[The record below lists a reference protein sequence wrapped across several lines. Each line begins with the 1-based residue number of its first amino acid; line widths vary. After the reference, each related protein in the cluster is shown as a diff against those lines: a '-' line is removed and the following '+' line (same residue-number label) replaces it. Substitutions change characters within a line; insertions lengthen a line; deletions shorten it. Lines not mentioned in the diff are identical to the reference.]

1 MADQK
6 NYYEILG
13 VDKKATDAEIK
24 AAAAQA
30 REEYYSENGAASGYE
45 KWLWNKQT
53 AISEDFSLTQA
64 ELETVLDD
72 SPRADSLRTL
82 LKETPRDEQEAMA
95 YLLAW
100 MPQGDR
106 DTMDLAL
113 LRENVTYACRARA
126 EFPWTKALPD
136 SIFLNE
142 VLPYASVDEVRDAWR
157 KDFYERFAPRVKDC
171 KDMRAAFDTINRII
185 PQVVGVEYNTLREKT
200 NQSPSESM
208 RQGMASC
215 TGLSILL
222 VDALRSVGIPARF
235 VGTAAWHDNRGNHSW
250 TEVWLDGAWYSTEY
264 YYPPSLDGAWFMA
277 DAGQSTPGDRIHA
290 IYAVSFRPTGDW
302 FPMVWNQESRDV
314 HAVDV
319 SQRYIDLYGQQTQ
332 TIARE
337 NTHTVVTFVMY
348 KDKQHSTQSEDRVE
362 ANVDVFCGT
371 EQMGG
376 GRTAGP
382 LQDMN
387 DALRFLLK
395 KNRTYTFRYANARGE
410 TTEVTAAVA
419 DDPVTVTGYME

>member
-1 MADQK
+1 MLLFAGVACTVAGCTSSGISADSQR
-6 NYYEILG
+6 
-13 VDKKATDAEIK
+13 
-24 AAAAQA
+24 Q
-30 REEYYSENGAASGYE
+30 
-45 KWLWNKQT
+45 
-53 AISEDFSLTQA
+53 
-64 ELETVLDD
+64 LETVLDD
-72 SPRADSLRTL
+72 SPRSDSLRVL
-82 LKETPRDEQEAMA
+82 LKETPRNEQEAMA

-126 EFPWTKALPD
+126 EFPWAKALPD

-157 KDFYERFAPRVKDC
+157 KDFYERFAPRVRGC
-171 KDMRAAFDTINRII
+171 KSLREALDTVNAII

-235 VGTAAWHDNRGNHSW
+235 AGTAAWHDNRGNHSW
-250 TEVWLDGAWYSTEY
+250 TEVWLDGTWHSTEY
-264 YYPPSLDGAWFMA
+264 YLPPALDGAWFMA
-277 DAGQSTPGDRIHA
+277 DAGQSTPGDRIHG

-302 FPMVWNQESRDV
+302 FPMVWNEESRDV

-332 TIARE
+332 AILQQD
-337 NTHTVVTFVMY
+337 THTTVTFVMY
-348 KDKQHSTQSEDRVE
+348 KDKQHSSNSKDRVE
-362 ANVDVFCGT
+362 ANVDVFCDGV
-371 EQMGG
+371 QLGG

-387 DALRFLLK
+387 DALKFLLK
-395 KNRTYTFRYANARGE
+395 KNQTYTFVYENARGE
-410 TTEVTAAVA
+410 RTTVESVVGAE
-419 DDPVTVTGYME
+419 PVTVVGYME

>member
-1 MADQK
+1 MKKTHALLLLCAGLACTVAGCTSSGISADSQR
-6 NYYEILG
+6 
-13 VDKKATDAEIK
+13 
-24 AAAAQA
+24 Q
-30 REEYYSENGAASGYE
+30 
-45 KWLWNKQT
+45 
-53 AISEDFSLTQA
+53 
-64 ELETVLDD
+64 LETVLDD

-250 TEVWLDGAWYSTEY
+250 TEVWLDGVWYSTEY
-264 YYPPSLDGAWFMA
+264 YYPPALDGAWFMA
-277 DAGQSTPGDRIHA
+277 DAGQSTPGNRIHA

-332 TIARE
+332 TIAPGEYPHRGDLR
-337 NTHTVVTFVMY
+337 HV
-348 KDKQHSTQSEDRVE
+348 QGQ
-362 ANVDVFCGT
+362 
-371 EQMGG
+371 
-376 GRTAGP
+376 TA
-382 LQDMN
+382 
-387 DALRFLLK
+387 
-395 KNRTYTFRYANARGE
+395 
-410 TTEVTAAVA
+410 
-419 DDPVTVTGYME
+419 

>member
-1 MADQK
+1 MLLFTGVACTVASCTSSGISADSQR
-6 NYYEILG
+6 
-13 VDKKATDAEIK
+13 
-24 AAAAQA
+24 Q
-30 REEYYSENGAASGYE
+30 
-45 KWLWNKQT
+45 
-53 AISEDFSLTQA
+53 
-64 ELETVLDD
+64 LETVLDD
-72 SPRADSLRTL
+72 SPRSDSLRVL

-126 EFPWTKALPD
+126 EFPWAKALPD

-157 KDFYERFAPRVKDC
+157 KDFYERFAPRVRSC
-171 KDMRAAFDTINRII
+171 KTLREALDTVNAII

-235 VGTAAWHDNRGNHSW
+235 AGTAAWHDNRGNHSW
-250 TEVWLDGAWYSTEY
+250 TEVWLDGTWHSTEY
-264 YYPPSLDGAWFMA
+264 YLPPALDGAWFMA
-277 DAGQSTPGDRIHA
+277 DAGQSTPGDRIHG

-302 FPMVWNQESRDV
+302 FPMVWNEESRDV

-332 TIARE
+332 AILQQD
-337 NTHTVVTFVMY
+337 THTTVTFVMY
-348 KDKQHSTQSEDRVE
+348 KDKQHSSNSKDRVE
-362 ANVDVFCGT
+362 ANVDVFCD
-371 EQMGG
+371 GG
-376 GRTAGP
+376 S
-382 LQDMN
+382 D
-387 DALRFLLK
+387 
-395 KNRTYTFRYANARGE
+395 
-410 TTEVTAAVA
+410 
-419 DDPVTVTGYME
+419 

>member
-1 MADQK
+1 MKKIHALLLLCAGLACTVTGCTQSGISADSKRQ
-6 NYYEILG
+6 
-13 VDKKATDAEIK
+13 
-24 AAAAQA
+24 
-30 REEYYSENGAASGYE
+30 
-45 KWLWNKQT
+45 
-53 AISEDFSLTQA
+53 
-64 ELETVLDD
+64 LESVLDN

-82 LKETPRDEQEAMA
+82 LKETPRDEQEAMTF
-95 YLLAW
+95 LLAW
-100 MPQGDR
+100 MSQGDR
-106 DTMDLAL
+106 DTLDLAL
-113 LRENVTYACRARA
+113 LRENVAYACRARA
-126 EFPWTKALPD
+126 EFPWAKTLPD

-157 KDFYERFAPRVKDC
+157 KDFYERFAPRVREC
-171 KDMRAAFDTINRII
+171 KSIREAIDTINRII
-185 PQVVGVEYNTLREKT
+185 PRITGVEYNTLREKT

-222 VDALRSVGIPARF
+222 VDAFRSVGIPARF

-250 TEVWLDGAWYSTEY
+250 TEVWIDGTWYSTEY
-264 YYPPSLDGAWFMA
+264 NIPPDLDEAWFMA
-277 DAGQSTPGDRIHA
+277 DAGQSVPGDRIHA

-319 SQRYIDLYGQQTQ
+319 SQRYIDLYGEQTQ
-332 TIARE
+332 TIAQE

-348 KDKQHSTQSEDRVE
+348 KDKQHCTHSEDRVE
-362 ANVDVFCGT
+362 ANVDVFCDGV
-371 EQMGG
+371 QLGG

-387 DALRFLLK
+387 DALKFLLK
-395 KNRTYTFRYANARGE
+395 KDQTYSFVYENARGE
-410 TTEVTAAVA
+410 RATVEAAVGA
-419 DDPVTVTGYME
+419 DPITVIGYME

>member
-1 MADQK
+1 MLLFAGVACTVASCTSSGISADSQR
-6 NYYEILG
+6 
-13 VDKKATDAEIK
+13 
-24 AAAAQA
+24 Q
-30 REEYYSENGAASGYE
+30 
-45 KWLWNKQT
+45 
-53 AISEDFSLTQA
+53 
-64 ELETVLDD
+64 LETVLDD
-72 SPRADSLRTL
+72 SPRSDSLRVL

-126 EFPWTKALPD
+126 EFAWAKALPD

-157 KDFYERFAPRVKDC
+157 NDFYERFAPRVRGC
-171 KDMRAAFDTINRII
+171 KSLREALDTVNAII

-235 VGTAAWHDNRGNHSW
+235 AGTAAWHDNRGNHSW
-250 TEVWLDGAWYSTEY
+250 TEVWIDGTWHSTEY
-264 YYPPSLDGAWFMA
+264 YLPPALDGAWFMA
-277 DAGQSTPGDRIHA
+277 DAGQSIPGDRIHA

-332 TIARE
+332 TIQQQA
-337 NTHTVVTFVMY
+337 THTIVTFVMY
-348 KDKQHSTQSEDRVE
+348 KDKQHNSNSEDRVE
-362 ANVDVFCGT
+362 ANVDVFCDGV
-371 EQMGG
+371 QLGG

-387 DALRFLLK
+387 DALKFLLK
-395 KNRTYTFRYANARGE
+395 KDQTYTFVYENARGE
-410 TTEVTAAVA
+410 RTTIESTVGSE
-419 DDPVTVTGYME
+419 PVTVVGYME

>member
-1 MADQK
+1 MKRTHALMLLFAGVACTVASCTSSGISADSQR
-6 NYYEILG
+6 
-13 VDKKATDAEIK
+13 
-24 AAAAQA
+24 Q
-30 REEYYSENGAASGYE
+30 
-45 KWLWNKQT
+45 
-53 AISEDFSLTQA
+53 
-64 ELETVLDD
+64 LETVLDD
-72 SPRADSLRTL
+72 SPRSDSLRVL

-126 EFPWTKALPD
+126 EFPWAKALPD

-157 KDFYERFAPRVKDC
+157 KDFYERFAPRVRSC
-171 KDMRAAFDTINRII
+171 KTLREALDTVNAII

-235 VGTAAWHDNRGNHSW
+235 AGTAAWHDNRGNHSW
-250 TEVWLDGAWYSTEY
+250 TEVWIDGTWHSTEY
-264 YYPPSLDGAWFMA
+264 YLPPALDGAWFMA
-277 DAGQSTPGDRIHA
+277 DAGQSTPGDRIHG

-302 FPMVWNQESRDV
+302 FPMVWNEESRDV

-332 TIARE
+332 AILQQD
-337 NTHTVVTFVMY
+337 THTTVTFVMY
-348 KDKQHSTQSEDRVE
+348 KDKQHSSNSKDRVE
-362 ANVDVFCGT
+362 ANVDVFCDGV
-371 EQMGG
+371 QLGG

-387 DALRFLLK
+387 DALKFLLK
-395 KNRTYTFRYANARGE
+395 KNQTYTFVYENARGE
-410 TTEVTAAVA
+410 RTTVESVVGA
-419 DDPVTVTGYME
+419 DPVTVVGYME